1 MTIRYLIIES
11 DDLYSSDY
19 DYVDYLL
26 DIDYKNSPSTLI
38 DIPIN
43 EKQIGEIAYFD
54 ALTNSSHGLL
64 AEERN
69 KPIGKLVF

>member
-26 DIDYKNSPSTLI
+26 DIEYKNSPSTLI
-38 DIPIN
+38 DIPMSDQDRGEFDYYDSSGSSIA
-43 EKQIGEIAYFD
+43 EKLSVD
-54 ALTNSSHGLL
+54 SKT
-64 AEERN
+64 
-69 KPIGKLVF
+69 PIGKLVY

>member
-11 DDLYSSDY
+11 DDLYSSEY

-38 DIPIN
+38 DIPMSEN
-43 EKQIGEIAYFD
+43 ELGEISYYNTIADSTVETLTD
-54 ALTNSSHGLL
+54 AKNT
-64 AEERN
+64 
-69 KPIGKLVF
+69 PIGKMVF